1 MPHDSPPPCAE
12 VLALLVDHLD
22 GELAAPVAAEVDA
35 HLAGCAAC
43 SAEHRAERRVLAE
56 LRRRVQEVHIP
67 AEVRER
73 LWASLRRAAD
83 EELAPP
89 GARVTDS

>member
-1 MPHDSPPPCAE
+1 MPHGSLTACAD
-12 VLALLVDHLD
+12 VRALLADHVD
-22 GELAAPVAAEVDA
+22 GELGAEAAADVDA